1 MRLGDIDLSAR
12 WRALVSAGLISAS
25 VKQPSGIAV
34 DYGLRI
40 GETGAVE
47 EWVGDGAPA
56 AVRTAIDAGAGRST
70 VFYGAYAAQLQLVRT
85 LRPPP
90 AANLQDLP
98 PYDASTDSFVV
109 GPLRLQI
116 REKLARVEC
125 GSGRAW
131 DVYHN
136 VSPCDP
142 RLHALLFPDLSD
154 EARNWR
160 RQALNVADC
169 VDLCWLARAAPDL
182 LLGFNS
188 LRAGASQNHVHIHAW
203 PADFSSAG
211 RPYAVCEAGVLAD
224 VPALVLRDEVVV
236 ALLEYPVACIRV
248 TGRDAAAAGKALG
261 AALGAVEALGLAHNV
276 VAIDDEA
283 YLFARRADGER
294 AAELPTLKLGC
305 SEMAGCFHVQS
316 RHELERVAAP
326 GAAERA
332 LADVSASP
340 LQVWEF
346 VGAALRG
353 Q

>member
-1 MRLGDIDLSAR
+1 M
-12 WRALVSAGLISAS
+12 
-25 VKQPSGIAV
+25 
-34 DYGLRI
+34 
-40 GETGAVE
+40 
-47 EWVGDGAPA
+47 A
-56 AVRTAIDAGAGRST
+56 AAGR
-70 VFYGAYAAQLQLVRT
+70 
-85 LRPPP
+85 
-90 AANLQDLP
+90 NLQDLP

-142 RLHALLFPDLSD
+142 RLHVLLFPDPSD

-169 VDLCWLARAAPDL
+169 VDMRCSRAPRRTCSSASTCSARARRRTTSTSTRGRPT
-182 LLGFNS
+182 
-188 LRAGASQNHVHIHAW
+188 
-203 PADFSSAG
+203 SSAG
-211 RPYAVCEAGVLAD
+211 RPYAVCEAGVD
-224 VPALVLRDEVVV
+224 VPALVLREEVVV

-248 TGRDAAAAGKALG
+248 TGRDAAAAARALG

-276 VAIDDEA
+276 VAIDEEA

-305 SEMAGCFHVQS
+305 SEMAGCFHCQS
-316 RHELERVAAP
+316 HEELKRVAEAGRG
-326 GAAERA
+326 GARA

-340 LQVWEF
+340 LQVWS
-346 VGAALRG
+346 GRAALRG

>member
-1 MRLGDIDLSAR
+1 MPCRAAR
-12 WRALVSAGLISAS
+12 SPPALVA
-25 VKQPSGIAV
+25 
-34 DYGLRI
+34 
-40 GETGAVE
+40 
-47 EWVGDGAPA
+47 APF
-56 AVRTAIDAGAGRST
+56 T
-70 VFYGAYAAQLQLVRT
+70 AYAAQLQLVRT

-142 RLHALLFPDLSD
+142 RLHVLLFPDLSD

-169 VDLCWLARAAPDL
+169 VDLCWLTRAAPDL

-211 RPYAVCEAGVLAD
+211 RPYAVCEAGVRAD
-224 VPALVLRDEVVV
+224 VPALVLREEVVV

-261 AALGAVEALGLAHNV
+261 AALGALRRSASRQRWRSTRRRTG
-276 VAIDDEA
+276 
-283 YLFARRADGER
+283 ARRADGER

-305 SEMAGCFHVQS
+305 SEMAGCFHCQS
-316 RHELERVAAP
+316 HEELKRVAAP

-346 VGAALRG
+346 VVAALRG